1 MYVCLNSHCPEY
13 TASHPGDHRMQ
24 AQNVSINHT
33 LQIKMNISEKITKI
47 SMLVFLYLKLR
58 FLQMLFSV

>member
-1 MYVCLNSHCPEY
+1 MYVCIQTVQSEC

-33 LQIKMNISEKITKI
+33 FQIKMNTSD
-47 SMLVFLYLKLR
+47 R
-58 FLQMLFSV
+58 HH